1 MKVKLETIVDSGEVK
16 AFLPIPWAVLKQL
29 GWEAG
34 DLVLVDLNIHGDI
47 VLQKA
52 K

>member
-1 MKVKLETIVDSGEVK
+1 MHVKLETIVDEGEVK
-16 AFLPIPWAVLKQL
+16 AFLPIPWAVLKEL

-34 DLVLVDLNIHGDI
+34 DLIEIDINVHGDI
-47 VLQKA
+47 VLQKV